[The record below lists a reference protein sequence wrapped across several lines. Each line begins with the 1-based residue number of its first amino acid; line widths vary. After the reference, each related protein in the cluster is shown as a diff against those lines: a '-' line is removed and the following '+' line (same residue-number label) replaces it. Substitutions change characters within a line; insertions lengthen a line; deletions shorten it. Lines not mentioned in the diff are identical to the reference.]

1 MKFVKKNDFSKT
13 NLAKVELLIMK
24 QYFCKQKNIF
34 FYMKNNPNKKNSL
47 KHVLF
52 GSLIGTTIEFFDF
65 YIYAN
70 AAVLVFPQLFFPGS
84 DSTMATLESLATFS
98 IAFLSRPLGSAFFGH
113 YGDKIGRKFTLVAA
127 LLTMGISTVT
137 IGFLPSYA
145 SIGVAAPLLLML
157 CRFGQG
163 VGLGGEWGGAVLLAI
178 ENAPPNKRAWY
189 GMFPQLGAPIGLL
202 LSGGT
207 FLLLTDSM
215 SSADFMDYGWR
226 IPFIASSLLVIVGFY
241 IRTKI
246 TETPSFENSKNAH
259 EEVKIPFLTLVKSY
273 KNQLIF
279 GTLGAVTTFLVFYLM
294 TVFTL
299 SWVTSDLGYVKRDA
313 LLIQLFSVLFFALFI
328 PISALV
334 ADKIG
339 RRKILIITTIA
350 IAVFG
355 FFFSI
360 FLNSGSPFLVTAF
373 VCIGMSLMGF
383 TYGPLGTF
391 LSELFPTTVR
401 YSGASL
407 TFNLAGILG
416 AAFAPMIAIWLAS
429 TYGLSYVGFYL
440 TGAAIISLVSFIV
453 ISKKTHQF

>member
-1 MKFVKKNDFSKT
+1 
-13 NLAKVELLIMK
+13 
-24 QYFCKQKNIF
+24 
-34 FYMKNNPNKKNSL
+34 MKNNFNKENSL
-47 KHVLF
+47 RHVLF

-70 AAVLVFPQLFFPGS
+70 AAVLVFPQLFFPGTS
-84 DSTMATLESLATFS
+84 STNSTLESLATFS
-98 IAFLSRPLGSAFFGH
+98 IAFLSRPLGSAVFGH
-113 YGDKIGRKFTLVAA
+113 YGDKIGRKVTLVVA
-127 LLTMGISTVT
+127 LLTMGLSTIA
-137 IGFLPSYA
+137 IGFLPGYA
-145 SIGVAAPLLLML
+145 SIGIAAPILLML

-178 ENAPPNKRAWY
+178 ENAPPHKRAWY

-207 FLLLTDSM
+207 FLILTDTM
-215 SSADFMDYGWR
+215 SGEAFMDYGWR

-241 IRTKI
+241 IRLKI
-246 TETPSFENSKNAH
+246 SETPAFENSKL
-259 EEVKIPFLTLVKSY
+259 EQKEVKIPFFTLIKSY

-279 GTLGAVTTFLVFYLM
+279 GTFSAITTFLVFYLM

-299 SWVTSDLGYVKRDA
+299 SWATSDLGFTKRDA
-313 LLIQLFSVLFFALFI
+313 LLIQLFSVLFFAIFI
-328 PISALV
+328 PVSALV

-339 RRKILIITTIA
+339 RRKILIITTAA

-355 FFFSI
+355 FFFSY
-360 FLNSGSPFLVTAF
+360 FLNSGNPVMVTAF

-391 LSELFPTTVR
+391 LSELFPTQVR

-407 TFNLAGILG
+407 TFNMAGILG

-429 TYGLSYVGFYL
+429 TYGLNYVGFYL
-440 TGAAIISLVSFIV
+440 TTAAFISLVSFLV
-453 ISKKTHQF
+453 ISKKVHQF